1 LNYFCTVLF
10 FAKNSSVLLFWQTQR
25 SVEQTT
31 GFIGAEVQTYKREKD
46 ENTKRS
52 FLGSLEKILTEL
64 EQHDS

>member
-31 GFIGAEVQTYKREKD
+31 GFIGSEVQTYEREKD